1 MAYGNYASAE
11 LKPEAKGAVAAGHP
25 KTAEA
30 AAEMLRAGGN
40 AFDAAV
46 AGLFTATVAEP
57 LLASLGGGGFAL
69 TDSPSHGRCVY
80 DFFAHTPQ
88 ISGSN
93 PKVFPIEGDFG
104 AARQTFFIGP
114 GTVATPGMVDG
125 LLTLHADLGRL
136 PLAVCLEHAVD
147 CARSGVEVNAFQA
160 QVANI
165 LAPIVSA
172 NRNVSQLYGGGPV
185 QAGQIQSFQRH
196 AEVLEKLGRESRRW
210 FYEGEAAQVIVEALG
225 DRAHLTLEDFAGYQ
239 TRKRVPLTFRFGKA
253 TVHAN
258 PAPACGG
265 IMVAMTLAMYERLRM
280 DGYGKAEALVEAMS
294 RSMTM
299 RKTTRVQEEPGS
311 EPVVQSLRALG
322 IELANVSAVQARSQT
337 THISVVDSDGNLVS
351 ATVSNGEGSGCVVPE
366 LDLHMNN
373 FLGEEDINPRG
384 VGHWAADV
392 RMSSMMAPVIMDTPD
407 GRLAIGSGGS
417 ERIRTAIAQ
426 VIIRLIEDE
435 MPAQM
440 AVDAAR
446 FHLEESRLN
455 AEPTALDASQVSV
468 PVHEWDAPSLYFGG
482 VHVASNRDSELDAA
496 GDPRRGGVG
505 VMV

>member
-1 MAYGNYASAE
+1 MKA
-11 LKPEAKGAVAAGHP
+11 EAKGAVAAGHP

-30 AAEMLRAGGN
+30 AAEILRTGGN

-69 TDSPSHGRCVY
+69 TDSPTHGRCVY

-88 ISGSN
+88 KPGRN
-93 PKVFPIEGDFG
+93 PKYFPIEGDFG

-114 GTVATPGMVDG
+114 GTVAMPGMVDG

-136 PLAVCLEHAVD
+136 PLAVCVEHAVD

-165 LAPIVSA
+165 LTPIVSA
-172 NRNVSQLYGGGPV
+172 NKNVAQLYGGGPV
-185 QAGQIQSFQRH
+185 QAGQTQFFPRH
-196 AEVLEKLGRESRRW
+196 AEVLESLGREAPRW
-210 FYEGEAAQVIVEALG
+210 FYEGEAAREIVKALG
-225 DRAHLTLEDFAGYQ
+225 DGGHLTVDDFAGYQ
-239 TRKRVPLTFRFGKA
+239 TRKRTPLTFRFGKA

-265 IMVAMTLAMYERLRM
+265 IMVAMTLAMYERLRTE
-280 DGYGKAEALVEAMS
+280 GYGKAEALVEAMS

-299 RKTTRVQEEPGS
+299 RKRTRVQEEPGS
-311 EPVVQSLRALG
+311 EPVMESLRALG
-322 IELANVSAVQARSQT
+322 IELANVSAVKARSQT
-337 THISVVDSDGNLVS
+337 THISVVDSDGNLASV
-351 ATVSNGEGSGCVVPE
+351 TVSNGEGSGCVVPE
-366 LDLHMNN
+366 LGMHMNN
-373 FLGEEDINPRG
+373 FLGEEDINPCG
-384 VGHWAADV
+384 VGNWSAGV
-392 RMSSMMAPVIMDTPD
+392 RMSSMMAPVIMDTPN

-426 VIIRLIEDE
+426 VIIRLVEDDL
-435 MPAQM
+435 PAQV

-455 AEPTALDASQVSV
+455 AEPTAVDASQVSV
-468 PVHEWDAPSLYFGG
+468 PVHEWGAPSLYFGG
-482 VHVASNRDSELDAA
+482 VHVASKGDSELDAA